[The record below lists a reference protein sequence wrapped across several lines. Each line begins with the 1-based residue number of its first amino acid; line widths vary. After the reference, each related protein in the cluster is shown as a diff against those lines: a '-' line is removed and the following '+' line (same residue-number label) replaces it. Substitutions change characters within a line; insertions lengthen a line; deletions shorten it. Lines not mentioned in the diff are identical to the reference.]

1 MSAYDI
7 SEGGKRIS
15 DHLNGR
21 FIAKVVQSTRSEN
34 QMVSLNGSYKTINQN
49 FKGIL
54 TFCVCLT
61 LSACANKNALLQSPA
76 ANTTDSIDQINET
89 LDQALLA
96 PDLSSPV
103 SAETQIPT
111 DVMDALTPQL
121 GRYNRA
127 ITEREA
133 RFDIGVNQ
141 VPASDF
147 FAGLV
152 DGSNRNMVVHP
163 DVDGTISLQLKDVTV
178 SEVMEITKDIYG
190 YEYEEKGRL
199 IKVFPAGLRTQ
210 IFEINYLNINRNG
223 DSETRVSSGQITQN
237 SSGGSSSS
245 SSASSGSES
254 GSSSS
259 QSSGFGTRI
268 ATSNQNDFWSRLEKT
283 VELIVGDTEGHS
295 VVITPSTGMAVVRAD
310 SETLA
315 SVERYLES
323 SELISQRQVILEA
336 KILEVSLSEGYQQGV
351 DWSFSRASDSL
362 DSAGNPK
369 NGVGFAQ
376 LARQITAGDVGGV
389 FASTIKLGNFDTT
402 INLLGTQ
409 GNVQVLSS
417 PRIATVNNQKA
428 VIKVGSDEYFV
439 TDIDFE
445 SNNDSNSTST
455 DIDLTPFF
463 SGIALDVTPQISEDG
478 KIILHVHPTISKVE
492 DQQKIIS
499 VGGQDLDLPLAFSSI
514 RESDSVIT
522 AENGQIVV
530 IGGLIQNRSSD
541 TNASVPFLSEL
552 PFIGEL
558 FKQKG
563 EESEKTEL
571 VILIRPTVTD
581 RRVFND
587 DIKSSRDRFGAFRD
601 VMAAPVQ
608 TSFY

>member
-1 MSAYDI
+1 MVRSKGLYQVAMQ
-7 SEGGKRIS
+7 GAVRG
-15 DHLNGR
+15 
-21 FIAKVVQSTRSEN
+21 VV
-34 QMVSLNGSYKTINQN
+34 GA
-49 FKGIL
+49 
-54 TFCVCLT
+54 CLCLV

-76 ANTTDSIDQINET
+76 ANTTSAVDQINET
-89 LDQALLA
+89 LDEAIQKDSVAGQEPPLPENVPLA
-96 PDLSSPV
+96 
-103 SAETQIPT
+103 
-111 DVMDALTPQL
+111 VMDALTPQL
-121 GRYNRA
+121 GAYNSSLRKV
-127 ITEREA
+127 EP
-133 RFDIGVNQ
+133 RFDIGVNN

-152 DGSNRNMVVHP
+152 DGTNKNMVVHP
-163 DVDGTISLQLKDVTV
+163 DVSGEISLQLKDVTV
-178 SEVMEITKDIYG
+178 SEVMSIAKDIYG

-199 IKVFPAGLRTQ
+199 IKVFPAGLRTK
-210 IFEINYLNINRNG
+210 IFQINYLNINRNG
-223 DSETRVSSGQITQN
+223 DSETRVSSGQITQSSGDSSSDSN
-237 SSGGSSSS
+237 SSRSSSS
-245 SSASSGSES
+245 ST
-254 GSSSS
+254 

-268 ATSNQNDFWSRLEKT
+268 ATSNQNDFWQRLEST
-283 VELIVGDTEGHS
+283 LHLIIGNAEGHS

-310 SETLA
+310 SDTLA

-323 SELISQRQVILEA
+323 SELILQRQVILEA
-336 KILEVSLSEGYQQGV
+336 KILEVSLNEGYQQGV
-351 DWSFSRASDSL
+351 DWSFSRASDSK
-362 DSAGNPK
+362 DSAGDAR
-369 NGVGFAQ
+369 NGVNFTQ
-376 LARQITAGDVGGV
+376 IARQVVAGDVGGV

-445 SNNDSNSTST
+445 SNSDSNSTST

-514 RESDSVIT
+514 RESDSIIT

-530 IGGLIQNRSSD
+530 IGGLIQNRSTDANS
-541 TNASVPFLSEL
+541 SVPFLSDL
-552 PFIGEL
+552 PLVGEL

-563 EESEKTEL
+563 EQSEKTEL
-571 VILIRPTVTD
+571 VILLRPTVTD
-581 RRVFND
+581 RRVFHE
-587 DIKSSRDRFGAFRD
+587 DIKSSRNRFGEFRD
-601 VMAAPVQ
+601 VMASPVQ
-608 TSFY
+608 TDFY